1 MPCSVVTAIQVEKLV
16 PSSTQKFLLPPLPAL
31 LSKNKER
38 SHGVGA
44 KYNKEKIVRNQLV
57 EVLSKNEKLL
67 KVFNVENDQISF

>member
-1 MPCSVVTAIQVEKLV
+1 MGKTLEKR
-16 PSSTQKFLLPPLPAL
+16 
-31 LSKNKER
+31 KEE
-38 SHGVGA
+38 GVGA